1 MILHRVLL
9 VLHVLPRLL
18 IVSAYPSKLPC
29 NFPAIFN
36 FGDSN
41 SDTGGLSATSLTDPV
56 GWPNGETFFKMPS
69 GRNADGRLLIDFIA
83 EELGLP
89 YVEPYLDAL
98 GGNFSHGA
106 NFATTLSP
114 ILDQNSTLP
123 LGFYSP
129 FSLSVQLSQFLQL
142 KKRSQVLYQQGG
154 TKKYMVP
161 REEFFAEALYT
172 IDIGQND
179 LTSILFSPNM
189 SPENYLQDAL
199 QRLATVIKEIYKTG
213 GRYFWIHNTGPL
225 GCLPY
230 VLVRPPVGS
239 EEMDETGCRIF
250 YNALAEK
257 YNAMLNETVVKLR
270 EELPAAS
277 LTLVDV
283 YSAKYHL
290 ITHASNY
297 GKIHLFYIVTL

>member
-1 MILHRVLL
+1 MI
-9 VLHVLPRLL
+9 
-18 IVSAYPSKLPC
+18 Y
-29 NFPAIFN
+29 
-36 FGDSN
+36 
-41 SDTGGLSATSLTDPV
+41 T
-56 GWPNGETFFKMPS
+56 
-69 GRNADGRLLIDFIA
+69 
-83 EELGLP
+83 
-89 YVEPYLDAL
+89 
-98 GGNFSHGA
+98 
-106 NFATTLSP
+106 
-114 ILDQNSTLP
+114 
-123 LGFYSP
+123 
-129 FSLSVQLSQFLQL
+129 
-142 KKRSQVLYQQGG
+142 GG

-270 EELPAAS
+270 EKLPAAS

-297 GKIHLFYIVTL
+297 AGFENPLKACCGDGDDKYNYNVNARCGQTKTVNGVNILLAKSCKDPQKRINWDGAHYTEAANKWVFDKISTGQLSDPPHPLIFVCRQN

>member
-1 MILHRVLL
+1 
-9 VLHVLPRLL
+9 
-18 IVSAYPSKLPC
+18 
-29 NFPAIFN
+29 
-36 FGDSN
+36 
-41 SDTGGLSATSLTDPV
+41 
-56 GWPNGETFFKMPS
+56 
-69 GRNADGRLLIDFIA
+69 
-83 EELGLP
+83 
-89 YVEPYLDAL
+89 
-98 GGNFSHGA
+98 
-106 NFATTLSP
+106 
-114 ILDQNSTLP
+114 
-123 LGFYSP
+123 
-129 FSLSVQLSQFLQL
+129 
-142 KKRSQVLYQQGG
+142 
-154 TKKYMVP
+154 MVP
-161 REEFFAEALYT
+161 REEFFAEAVYT

-199 QRLATVIKEIYKTG
+199 QHLATVIKEIYKTG

-297 GKIHLFYIVTL
+297 GFENPLKACCGNGDDKYNYNVNARCGQTKTVNGVNILLAKSCKDPQKRINWDGAHYTEAANKWVFDKISTGQLSDPPHPLIFVCRQN